1 MVSLIIGLFILGC
14 LAGLK
19 KILEVSEEDPDL
31 YWWENIR
38 NWINRH

>member
-1 MVSLIIGLFILGC
+1 MGSLIFGIFILGC
-14 LAGLK
+14 LALLK
-19 KILEVSEEDPDL
+19 KLLDVSGEDPNL